1 VQQQDVVTQ
10 EEEQMLQDIFPSF
23 QTSSNV
29 ITMTKDAPLIGG
41 IPQGD
46 VDNIERIL
54 RIVRAM
60 MFLWQCTSLAL
71 LQQQQGGD
79 DTLV

>member
-1 VQQQDVVTQ
+1 MQQEDVVTQ
-10 EEEQMLQDIFPSF
+10 EDEQMLQDIFPSF

-41 IPQGD
+41 VPQED

-54 RIVRAM
+54 RIIRAM
-60 MFLWQCTSLAL
+60 ILLWPLPLPKYTTAI
-71 LQQQQGGD
+71 
-79 DTLV
+79 DTTT